1 MTFLANEIR
10 HTLLLGWGQWG
21 QLQLSF
27 HVWEEEQRLFLLC
40 RHGGRPRDVR
50 AGESFPVSLLFF
62 DCHYFHHHCPHYYYP
77 LFDVK
82 LWWSQREFCSQ
93 SLLLRLLS
101 HVLTILSYSAF
112 IIALPITYWI
122 CIKRVGM
129 IKIFLP
135 CTNLGVQV
143 GTSQKM
149 IVFRL
154 GKMIGAK
161 GPGTVLVFPWLDR
174 YQVWLLK
181 LRY

>member
-1 MTFLANEIR
+1 M
-10 HTLLLGWGQWG
+10 
-21 QLQLSF
+21 
-27 HVWEEEQRLFLLC
+27 
-40 RHGGRPRDVR
+40 
-50 AGESFPVSLLFF
+50 
-62 DCHYFHHHCPHYYYP
+62 
-77 LFDVK
+77 
-82 LWWSQREFCSQ
+82 
-93 SLLLRLLS
+93 LLRLLS

-129 IKIFLP
+129 INIYLP
-135 CTNLGVQV
+135 YTNLEVQV

-174 YQVWLLK
+174 YQVWLD
-181 LRY
+181 R